1 MFAEDLSVMFA
12 DFGVSATLGSESARV
27 LFDSQSQMALQG
39 MAMSEECAITLPVV
53 SFPTLASG
61 DAITVDGTAY
71 TVRQVE
77 ILDDGAIKRATLKR
91 VA

>member
-12 DFGVSATLGSESARV
+12 DFGVIATLGSESARV
-27 LFDSQSQMALQG
+27 LFDTQSQLQLQG
-39 MAMSEECAITLPVV
+39 LAMSEECAIA
-53 SFPTLASG
+53 FPRTAFTTIAAG
-61 DAITVDGTAY
+61 DAITVDGDAY

-91 VA
+91 AA